1 MDMLNPLSLLA
12 EQQTLALYIIQA
24 VTSSIIIIF
33 VILILFFY
41 YRYRRIRTFPVEL
54 ILYICISEF
63 MCNVFQIIP
72 LNETNEN
79 STICLLQSFS
89 EIVFDLQSLIITT
102 FIGILSYI
110 STKHENIY
118 KQRRITLRLL
128 ILIIP
133 FTISLIFGLV

>member
-1 MDMLNPLSLLA
+1 MDILNFLSSLSVKQSL
-12 EQQTLALYIIQA
+12 TVYIIQA
-24 VTSSIIIIF
+24 ITSSITIILAF
-33 VILILFFY
+33 LSLFYY

-63 MCNVFQIIP
+63 MCNIFQIIP
-72 LNETNEN
+72 LNETDEN

-118 KQRRITLRLL
+118 KQRRTTLRIL
-128 ILIIP
+128 ILTLS
-133 FTISLIFGLV
+133 FTISFIFGLT